1 MPKNPHDPSRREIEQ
16 QEKSRQR
23 FEADV
28 LLRQSNVLPMD
39 AARNEGRFYGQLI
52 RGDRPLN
59 GTQRVGFFLIGA
71 MFCGFGIFILVG
83 IFPRFFSLVGLRGVL
98 SDKSVSMLYLPF
110 TALVLLL
117 GLKVVITAL
126 RPYRRNHNQE

>member
-39 AARNEGRFYGQLI
+39 AARKEGRFYGQLI

-59 GTQRVGFFLIGA
+59 GAQRVGFFLIGA
-71 MFCGFGIFILVG
+71 MACGFGIFILAGV
-83 IFPRFFSLVGLRGVL
+83 FPGFFSLIGLRGVL
-98 SDKSVSMLYLPF
+98 SDKSQSILYLPVA
-110 TALVLLL
+110 ALVLLL

-126 RPYRRNHNQE
+126 RPHRRKP